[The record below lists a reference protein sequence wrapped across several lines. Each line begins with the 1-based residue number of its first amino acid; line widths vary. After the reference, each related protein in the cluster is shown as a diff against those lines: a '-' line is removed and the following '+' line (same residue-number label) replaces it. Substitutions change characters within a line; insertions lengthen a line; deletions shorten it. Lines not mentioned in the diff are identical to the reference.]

1 MTTPHEFSVNA
12 SSAASINV
20 PVTVVPGIAG
30 IEARSTIIAGHVA
43 LVLAALTAMVG
54 MSIRN
59 REALGTFRPEAK
71 AQIEQTLATA
81 CEASERQR
89 VARCGE
95 LAWHGKHRWFGK
107 IELQGFNGPPE
118 RSDVE
123 RMLGELG
130 WTHATTS
137 GDAVS
142 FERGDMELSIY
153 APRDGVRT
161 FIATTAK

>member
-1 MTTPHEFSVNA
+1 MKLKFKI
-12 SSAASINV
+12 AA
-20 PVTVVPGIAG
+20 
-30 IEARSTIIAGHVA
+30 HVA

-71 AQIEQTLATA
+71 ARIEQTLVAA

-89 VARCGE
+89 IARCGGVT
-95 LAWHGKHRWFGK
+95 WHGKHRWFGK
-107 IELQGFNGPPE
+107 IELEGFNGAPE

-130 WTHATTS
+130 WTHSTTS
-137 GDAVS
+137 GEVVS
-142 FERGDMELSIY
+142 FERGDMELSIHV
-153 APRDGVRT
+153 PREGVRT